1 MLTLNKEMKGD
12 LCVNGVPVRENE
24 LHEPEI
30 KIELVIV
37 SYANYLGPECH
48 ISASCPVCNK
58 LLDSIHFPYTS
69 EVKRTYNTQ
78 FLVTKLP
85 NYCPNCGARLKENI
99 ND

>member
-69 EVKRTYNTQ
+69 EVKHAISRYQVAKLLSKLWSKTQ
-78 FLVTKLP
+78 GEHK
-85 NYCPNCGARLKENI
+85 
-99 ND
+99 